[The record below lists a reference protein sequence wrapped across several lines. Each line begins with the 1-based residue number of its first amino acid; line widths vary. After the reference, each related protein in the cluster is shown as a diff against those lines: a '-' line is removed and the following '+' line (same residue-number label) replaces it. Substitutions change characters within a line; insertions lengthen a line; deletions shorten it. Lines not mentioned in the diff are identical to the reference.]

1 MPRVRRAEDALTP
14 RQAGMWALVLAER
27 PLILARVRRRVDE
40 AFVEDVAQIVLA
52 RAALLIASDR
62 ADFDEAT
69 DPTAAVR
76 GWLTVVTARSI
87 STWRRTSTSGWVQ
100 RSGDHAEEI
109 PGEDP
114 TARLEAREALRAVPR
129 GLTRRDVALL
139 DAIGRGLKI
148 KDVAA
153 ATGVPLGTV
162 GTRLR
167 KVRRYLRA
175 RMRREK

>member
-1 MPRVRRAEDALTP
+1 MRRAEDALNA
-14 RQAGMWALVLAER
+14 RQRAMWALVLAER
-27 PLILARVRRRVDE
+27 PLILSRVRRRVDE
-40 AFVEDVAQIVLA
+40 AFVEDVTQIILA

-62 ADFDEAT
+62 ADFDEARNVT
-69 DPTAAVR
+69 NAVR

-100 RSGDHAEEI
+100 RSGGDPDDI

-148 KDVAA
+148 KEVAA
-153 ATGVPLGTV
+153 ATGVPLGTA

-175 RMRREK
+175 RVAREK